1 MIDNVSNYTRCR
13 VITTFMGSKTNY
25 IHTKNY
31 NRKKNHFDSIHSW
44 DLVETIHNMSIT

>member
-25 IHTKNY
+25 IHTKSY
-31 NRKKNHFDSIHSW
+31 NRKKKSFRFNPFLGFGRDN
-44 DLVETIHNMSIT
+44 T